1 MTMTKTGA
9 GDARRLDSSDARSD
23 ATARLF
29 LLFAGTQQPPR
40 GGLADLVQTY
50 DSEEAARTAFRQIRL
65 AESSPASWAQLA
77 AVDGQNR
84 TKPLCW
90 FGIGANPDAKV
101 MALPAL
107 AEGTVLADP
116 AHRPRASKR
125 TTFLLTA
132 LVAMATSTIGFLVDD
147 EGSGPPVRRN
157 TPTVSVVAQRTTS
170 ISLPP
175 TWAVSSPAD
184 RGADE

>member
-40 GGLADLVQTY
+40 GGLADLVRTF

-107 AEGTVLADP
+107 AEGAVLADSARQALQP
-116 AHRPRASKR
+116 RNSRRRAPDSIAVAYGEGPVTCNSWRWKREPRRSIRTMLNGLRPSVVGAHRH
-125 TTFLLTA
+125 
-132 LVAMATSTIGFLVDD
+132 
-147 EGSGPPVRRN
+147 
-157 TPTVSVVAQRTTS
+157 
-170 ISLPP
+170 
-175 TWAVSSPAD
+175 
-184 RGADE
+184 